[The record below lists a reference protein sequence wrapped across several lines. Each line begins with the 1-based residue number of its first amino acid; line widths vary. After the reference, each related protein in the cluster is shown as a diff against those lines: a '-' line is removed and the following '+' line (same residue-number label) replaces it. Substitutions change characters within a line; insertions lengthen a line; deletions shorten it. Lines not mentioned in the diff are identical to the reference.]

1 MMPVTCSSVGRQAR
15 LPVRRRGS
23 LTHGNRTHPRFP
35 NTRPIANATESLREV
50 QSNWTTTD
58 SAEVYGF
65 ETWGAPYVTTDAST
79 GRVVITPRGDDEFR
93 GDDNNIDNNEH
104 NESITIDLF
113 ALASDVRARLGS
125 GGPLVVRFTDI
136 ALRQASE
143 LHGIFSNATGTWNY
157 GSRYQGVF
165 PVKCCH
171 DAELLTALVMDG
183 FRNKSGFGLEAG
195 SKAELLLAIAVM
207 TRVRKET
214 THQVMLLPE
223 TNTEVSLGRKKENK
237 FGKHEQTPDPLL
249 ICNGYKDEKYVRL
262 AFAAAAS
269 GVTTVLVLEKPSEL
283 ETVMQVMRTSD
294 DDTETTR
301 TTPALGIRVR
311 LGTTHDGQWG
321 ATSGD
326 DAKFGLGAFE
336 VLQAVSVLKKNDL
349 LHKLT
354 LLHFHV
360 GSQVSDIATIKEAM
374 REASQMY
381 AELCRLGAP
390 MGFIDVGGGLGVD
403 YDGTKGGSGLGGG
416 SSVNYDF
423 SNYANDVVAALQ
435 DVVVR
440 TGITPPVIVS
450 ESGRAVVSHSTVLV
464 FEVVSTDNR
473 GGTVETREGGGVFDD
488 LSSFDLDRDGTD
500 ENALETA
507 KNPKPLTLDEL
518 RVLPPSEFLL
528 HNFREVLNGLRR
540 ENFLHAT
547 RGDDG
552 LGNNTHK
559 GLGNNPQKPNL
570 QEAINDSKQFRLEA
584 DRLFKLGIM
593 GLENRAEAEFLFSKC
608 RARVFDIAKHEH
620 NKNETRFLD
629 LRSLQKQPSKWYHAN
644 VSVFRS
650 LPDVWAIGQLF
661 PVAPIH
667 RLREVRNF
675 PNHHTP
681 PLRLPIL
688 VLEGTIS
695 PDCLRNT
702 HYERLTLSAFIG
714 PGTHHER
721 GVRGSHLRQR
731 RAHRRI
737 RGGGE
742 SRDEPNVVA
751 TRIAIVCFAVAVA
764 LSAQTL
770 LILPHV
776 APPYGGRAVPHRR
789 VPSRRVPGK
798 HGQRRA
804 QLVRV
809 ARGGERDDD

>member
-1 MMPVTCSSVGRQAR
+1 M
-15 LPVRRRGS
+15 
-23 LTHGNRTHPRFP
+23 
-35 NTRPIANATESLREV
+35 
-50 QSNWTTTD
+50 
-58 SAEVYGF
+58 
-65 ETWGAPYVTTDAST
+65 
-79 GRVVITPRGDDEFR
+79 
-93 GDDNNIDNNEH
+93 
-104 NESITIDLF
+104 
-113 ALASDVRARLGS
+113 
-125 GGPLVVRFTDI
+125 
-136 ALRQASE
+136 
-143 LHGIFSNATGTWNY
+143 
-157 GSRYQGVF
+157 
-165 PVKCCH
+165 
-171 DAELLTALVMDG
+171 
-183 FRNKSGFGLEAG
+183 
-195 SKAELLLAIAVM
+195 
-207 TRVRKET
+207 
-214 THQVMLLPE
+214 
-223 TNTEVSLGRKKENK
+223 
-237 FGKHEQTPDPLL
+237 
-249 ICNGYKDEKYVRL
+249 
-262 AFAAAAS
+262 
-269 GVTTVLVLEKPSEL
+269 LVLEKPSEL

-809 ARGGERDDD
+809 ARGGERDGD

>member
-1 MMPVTCSSVGRQAR
+1 MTGAHHNATATYLRRVPRSASQVYSVGNGYFLAQIHEHR
-15 LPVRRRGS
+15 
-23 LTHGNRTHPRFP
+23 
-35 NTRPIANATESLREV
+35 
-50 QSNWTTTD
+50 
-58 SAEVYGF
+58 
-65 ETWGAPYVTTDAST
+65 APA
-79 GRVVITPRGDDEFR
+79 PRGDDEFS

-136 ALRQASE
+136 ALRQASK

-223 TNTEVSLGRKKENK
+223 TNTEVSLGREKENK

-269 GVTTVLVLEKPSEL
+269 GVPTVLVLEKPSEL

-593 GLENRAEAEFLFSKC
+593 RLENRAEAEFLFSKC

-688 VLEGTIS
+688 VLEGTITS
-695 PDCLRNT
+695 DCLRNT

-737 RGGGE
+737 CGGGE

-809 ARGGERDDD
+809 ARGGERDGD